1 MGEDPKFNNTILT
14 NIGHQMLTSIANGNR
29 KITYTKA
36 EAYTQD
42 VSSITNETLQALTSL
57 QGKELSTNLL
67 VSNDNGNVITI
78 TANFENKGLT
88 SDVVFNSIG
97 WFAKLD
103 TDDADRGITANQEYL
118 IGITPA
124 NGAQTLV
131 APPADQSASQAIS
144 LNLNMT
150 LSDAANVNM
159 TVSDA
164 GAVHFNQL
172 YDQLAEYTTTSDLT
186 KLLAGKADLGL
197 SYTKA
202 ELDAK
207 LLDLTTDTNGKV
219 SADQVKA
226 LISDKANISD
236 VYTKSQ
242 IDSDL
247 STRDAQINAK
257 ANASDVYTKSQID
270 SDLSARDTQIANATS
285 LANQAQ
291 ATANTK
297 ANASDVTEISGR
309 LGKLEGVQTVDSPD
323 FNSITNTGVYYI
335 TNNTPANIKN
345 NPASQWGVLVVSSGN
360 GQRISQVYYPDD
372 GSPQWCRLLN
382 GSNWLPWYQLS
393 TKKDVSNA
401 TELANQAQTTAN
413 TKANASDV
421 YTKEQ
426 VDGSFSTRDNNINSL
441 INQVKQIDGETV
453 ISDAVDVNTLLGT
466 IGQVTVY
473 KLPNLNNTNT
483 PPWLADKRGIMIVLN
498 YDGNAKTQI
507 WTPVGAGVASASST
521 DGTFGWRYWEGNN
534 PPDWNRFVSASYVDG
549 LHTDLQNQINANDNG
564 TITTGYDWNTA
575 TPTNQSRT
583 LQNAW
588 IVDQAALKG
597 AVDRMNNT
605 DTNVSAISNKV
616 NVDGPLYKY
625 LTQFNHWSDLFDGYG
640 VNGVTATNG
649 SRLVAFKDD
658 TNGGN
663 TVGSNG
669 AGIAFGGDDTKGVL
683 SVDYGDHTA
692 RIAGGNG
699 DKPAW
704 SEDIAWKSD
713 ITSLQN
719 TVNNIDSTRTPLV
732 NGSAGDDLFAFKTS
746 QIRLYPGNG
755 SACKN
760 LPPASNT
767 RWFTVQYVF
776 EIPNNDGI
784 AIFRSPANEVWT
796 IGNNGGFYGTGWV
809 RVANSNDINS
819 LQNTINQQ
827 SQTIQSLTTRLTNV
841 ENEIS
846 YIKANYIEG
855 KQFPASQ
862 EAQAVAWENANPQ
875 GIAFITSN

>member
-14 NIGHQMLTSIANGNR
+14 NIGHQMLTSIASGNR

-57 QGKELSTNLL
+57 QGKELSANLL
-67 VSNDNGNVITI
+67 VSNDNGNVVTI

-88 SDVVFNSIG
+88 NDVVFNSIG

-103 TDDADRGITANQEYL
+103 TDDAERGITANQEYL

-172 YDQLAEYTTTSDLT
+172 YDQLEEYTTTSDLN

-207 LLDLTTDTNGKV
+207 LLDLTTDTDGKV

-226 LISDKANISD
+226 LINNKANISD

-242 IDSDL
+242 IDSAL
-247 STRDAQINAK
+247 STRDTQINTK

-270 SDLSARDTQIANATS
+270 SDFSARDTQI
-285 LANQAQ
+285 
-291 ATANTK
+291 NTK
-297 ANASDVTEISGR
+297 ANISDVYTKSDVDSALDADRGR
-309 LGKLEGVQTVDSPD
+309 LGKLEGVQTLDSPD

-345 NPASQWGVLVVSSGN
+345 NPVSQWGVLVVSSGN

-401 TELANQAQTTAN
+401 VSQANKAQDTANQANTKAQNALDNKADKTTVEENLA
-413 TKANASDV
+413 TKANASDLSALQNSAM
-421 YTKEQ
+421 Q
-426 VDGSFSTRDNNINSL
+426 VIAGNSGDDILSFRDEKIRCYNNAQN
-441 INQVKQIDGETV
+441 VK
-453 ISDAVDVNTLLGT
+453 N
-466 IGQVTVY
+466 
-473 KLPNLNNTNT
+473 LPDMSN
-483 PPWLADKRGIMIVLN
+483 K
-498 YDGNAKTQI
+498 
-507 WTPVGAGVASASST
+507 
-521 DGTFGWRYWEGNN
+521 
-534 PPDWNRFVSASYVDG
+534 NRFYVITHTKNGWGNVTIISQDNCYWLNVRNG
-549 LHTDLQNQINANDNG
+549 NSWSGWVKHATNVDITDLQNQINANDNG

-616 NVDGPLYKY
+616 NVDG
-625 LTQFNHWSDLFDGYG
+625 DLFSAPGS
-640 VNGVTATNG
+640 VNGWADLQADGLKSVLKSVRTEEQPTDFNTGNYDAGILFGGYDTKALISVGYIGGLARVT
-649 SRLVAFKDD
+649 
-658 TNGGN
+658 GGN
-663 TVGSNG
+663 N
-669 AGIAFGGDDTKGVL
+669 
-683 SVDYGDHTA
+683 TA
-692 RIAGGNG
+692 V
-699 DKPAW
+699 W
-704 SEDIAWKSD
+704 HEDIAWKSD
-713 ITSLQN
+713 ITNLQN
-719 TVNNIDSTRTPLV
+719 
-732 NGSAGDDLFAFKTS
+732 
-746 QIRLYPGNG
+746 Q
-755 SACKN
+755 
-760 LPPASNT
+760 
-767 RWFTVQYVF
+767 
-776 EIPNNDGI
+776 
-784 AIFRSPANEVWT
+784 
-796 IGNNGGFYGTGWV
+796 
-809 RVANSNDINS
+809 
-819 LQNTINQQ
+819 INQQ
-827 SQTIQSLTTRLTNV
+827 NQTIQSLTTRVTNL